1 MTAKK
6 MWRAFLKVAPEAAGQ
21 KMEAWCY
28 GGKDGDMLAEL
39 TARGIKT
46 ATSSAY
52 PVYGAVGEPLPRSGA
67 YSVVTTADGAAV
79 CVVYTSRVYVVSFD
93 EVTEK
98 HAWRE
103 GEGDRSLAYWRQVHE
118 PFFRDSLKE
127 HGLTFDDKMA
137 VVCEEFSRVFPQL
150 S

>member
-1 MTAKK
+1 M
-6 MWRAFLKVAPEAAGQ
+6 KVAPEAAGQ

-28 GGKDGDMLAEL
+28 SGKDGDLLAEL

-52 PVYGAVGEPLPRSGA
+52 PVYGAVGEPLPRSGV
-67 YSVVTTADGAAV
+67 YSVVTTADGEAV
-79 CVVYTSRVYVVSFD
+79 CVVYTSRVYVVCFD
-93 EVTEK
+93 EVSEN

-103 GEGDRSLAYWRQVHE
+103 GEGDRSLTCWRQIHE
-118 PFFRDSLKE
+118 LIFRDSLKN
-127 HGLTFDDKMA
+127 HGLTFDGKMG